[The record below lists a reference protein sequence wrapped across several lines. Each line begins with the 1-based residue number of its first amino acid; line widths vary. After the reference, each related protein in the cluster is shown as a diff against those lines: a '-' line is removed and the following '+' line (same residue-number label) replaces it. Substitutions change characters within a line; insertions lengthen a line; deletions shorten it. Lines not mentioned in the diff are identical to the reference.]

1 MYNYFPNIIKNMIII
16 LDQKQSSSINKIANI
31 LLNSKINNK
40 ILEEKRLLEKQ
51 KKANLIKKE
60 IKKKNL
66 LYLEKKYRIR
76 KKVMV

>member
-40 ILEEKRLLEKQ
+40 ILEEKILLEKQ

-60 IKKKNL
+60 IKKKKL